1 MSMNTDLKE
10 NSSNKYD
17 TYRILAKD
25 CFANNNTRITGL
37 NNNDLIIGPSG
48 AGKTRGYV
56 KPNIMQCN
64 ESMIIADTKGNLIK
78 EVGPIFKNNGYKLI
92 NMNFKDLSQAYGYNP
107 LDYIRYDKKNDKYS
121 EQDIMT
127 VASTLI
133 PSPNNSKDPFWELA
147 AKMYLTCMIAY
158 IMECLPPEEHTLEY
172 AVELTYEMTNGN
184 FRSLITELKHINP
197 NSLAVKSFKLFE
209 NNYRSEKTEA
219 SIIAILGE
227 KLNGLNFDAVVKMY
241 SNQNKINFKNL
252 GREKTV
258 VFLTISDTDRSMDR
272 LISLF
277 YTQALHELC
286 NSADTDYDDN
296 RLPVPVRFILD
307 DFATNAYIPD
317 FENII
322 SVIRSREIYVSI
334 ILQSITQL
342 TALYGDANAKTI
354 INNCDNCLY
363 LGGQDIDTARYI
375 SLKANKTINTV
386 LDMPLNEALLFTRGQ
401 AVRKVE
407 KYDIKQHERY
417 CELPEYSASKPDKTQ
432 NKQTDTY
439 IH

>member
-1 MSMNTDLKE
+1 MPMKTNLKTRL
-10 NSSNKYD
+10 SKCDS
-17 TYRILAKD
+17 YRILAKN
-25 CFANNNTRITGL
+25 CLVNNNTRITGI
-37 NNNDLIIGPSG
+37 NNNDVIIGPSG
-48 AGKTRGYV
+48 AGKTRCYV

-78 EVGPIFKNNGYKLI
+78 EVGPVLENSGYKII
-92 NMNFKDLSQAYGYNP
+92 NMNFKDLNQAYGYNP
-107 LDYIRYDKKNDKYS
+107 FDYIHFDKELNKYS

-127 VASTLI
+127 VASVII
-133 PSPNNSKDPFWELA
+133 PKPQSKRDPFWELA
-147 AKMYLTCMIAY
+147 AKMYLTCIIAY
-158 IMECLPPEEHTLEY
+158 IMECLPEEEHTLKY
-172 AVELTYEMTNGN
+172 AVDLMSEMSNNN
-184 FRSLITELKHINP
+184 FRKLLTELKEINP
-197 NSLAVKSFKLFE
+197 DSLAVKLYRLFQY
-209 NNYRSEKTEA
+209 NYRADKTEA
-219 SIIAILGE
+219 SIVAILGE
-227 KLNGLNFDAVVKMY
+227 KLNGLDFDSLIRMY
-241 SNQNKINFKNL
+241 SCKERIDFKNL
-252 GREKTV
+252 GREKTA

-286 NSADTDYDDN
+286 DSADTDYDDN

-363 LGGQDIDTARYI
+363 LGGQDIETARYM
-375 SLKANKTINTV
+375 SQKANKTINTI
-386 LDMPLNEALLFTRGQ
+386 LNMPLNEAYLFTRGQ
-401 AVRKVE
+401 EARKVE
-407 KYDIKQHERY
+407 KYDIREHIRY
-417 CELPEYSASKPDKTQ
+417 CELPEYLADK
-432 NKQTDTY
+432 NSNEKGVD
-439 IH
+439 

>member
-1 MSMNTDLKE
+1 MKTNLKTRL
-10 NSSNKYD
+10 SKCDS
-17 TYRILAKD
+17 YRILAKN
-25 CFANNNTRITGL
+25 CLVNNNTRITGT
-37 NNNDLIIGPSG
+37 NNNDVIIGPSG

-78 EVGPIFKNNGYKLI
+78 EVGPVLENSGYKII
-92 NMNFKDLSQAYGYNP
+92 NMNFKDLNQAYGYNP
-107 LDYIRYDKKNDKYS
+107 FDYIHFDKELNKYS

-127 VASTLI
+127 VASAII
-133 PSPNNSKDPFWELA
+133 PKPQSERDPFWELA
-147 AKMYLTCMIAY
+147 AKMYLTCIIAY
-158 IMECLPPEEHTLEY
+158 IMECLPEEEHTLKY
-172 AVELTYEMTNGN
+172 AVDLMAEISNNN
-184 FRSLITELKHINP
+184 FRKLLTELKEINP
-197 NSLAVKSFKLFE
+197 DSLAVKLYRLFQY
-209 NNYRSEKTEA
+209 NYRSDKTEA
-219 SIIAILGE
+219 SIVAILGE
-227 KLNGLNFDAVVKMY
+227 KLNGLDFDSLVKMY
-241 SNQNKINFKNL
+241 SCKERIDFRNL
-252 GREKTV
+252 GREKTA

-286 NSADTDYDDN
+286 DSADTDYDDN

-363 LGGQDIDTARYI
+363 LGGQDIETARYM
-375 SLKANKTINTV
+375 SQKANKTINTI
-386 LDMPLNEALLFTRGQ
+386 LNMPLNEAYLFTRGQ
-401 AVRKVE
+401 EARKVE
-407 KYDIKQHERY
+407 KYDIREHIRY
-417 CELPEYSASKPDKTQ
+417 CELPEYLADK
-432 NKQTDTY
+432 NSNEKGRR
-439 IH
+439 H